1 MPRISLP
8 APALRRL
15 AAVAA
20 GAVMLATAGCGDSPM
35 ATQNGRV
42 SILLTDAPGD
52 FEKAV
57 VTISQIYLQGD
68 GGRLVLR
75 DQPYTGDLL
84 TLANS
89 TAELVR
95 NREVPTGSYQ
105 DLRFVVTG
113 GYVEVENSGGG
124 TSIYASSPDYAGLPA
139 GARVD
144 GTLQMPSFAQSGL
157 KVKLPGDGPITVS
170 AEQTI
175 LVDFDVSRSFGR
187 QAGNSGRWV
196 MSPVLEA
203 TRFEATGSVVARVA
217 LASPAPALPSVSGQ
231 PLTLGNLTAVLTN
244 AAGSKETVALTD
256 ENGDGT
262 FEARFRYLAPGS
274 FQLDLGGPAG
284 VSLTTAETRPVVVPV
299 TSNGETAAA
308 FTLTGATYAAPA
320 AP

>member
-1 MPRISLP
+1 
-8 APALRRL
+8 
-15 AAVAA
+15 
-20 GAVMLATAGCGDSPM
+20 MLATAGCGDSPM
-35 ATQNGRV
+35 ATQNGRL

-52 FEKAV
+52 FAKAV
-57 VTISQIYLQGD
+57 VTISQIYLQGE
-68 GGRLVLR
+68 GGRVVLM
-75 DQPYTGDLL
+75 DTPVTTDLL

-139 GARVD
+139 GAQVD

-244 AAGSKETVALTD
+244 AAGSQETVAPHRRERRRHVRGALPLPRA
-256 ENGDGT
+256 GQLP
-262 FEARFRYLAPGS
+262 ARPGRPGRRVA
-274 FQLDLGGPAG
+274 DHRRDA
-284 VSLTTAETRPVVVPV
+284 PVVVPV

>member
-1 MPRISLP
+1 
-8 APALRRL
+8 
-15 AAVAA
+15 
-20 GAVMLATAGCGDSPM
+20 MLATAGCGDSPM
-35 ATQNGRV
+35 ATQNGRL

-95 NREVPTGSYQ
+95 DAQVPAGSYSE
-105 DLRFVVTG
+105 LRFVITG
-113 GYVEVENSGGG
+113 GYVEVENAGGG

-139 GARVD
+139 GAAVN
-144 GTLQMPSFAQSGL
+144 GELHMPSFAQSGL
-157 KVKLPGDGPITVS
+157 KVKLPGDGPITVG

-203 TRFEATGSVVARVA
+203 TRFEATGSVVARVS
-217 LASPAPALPSVSGQ
+217 LASPAPTLPTVGGQ
-231 PLTLGNLTAVLTN
+231 PLTLGALSAVLTT

-256 ENGDGT
+256 ADNDGI
-262 FEARFRYLAPGS
+262 FEARFRYLAPGT

-284 VSLTTAETRPVVVPV
+284 VSLTTAETRPVAAVV
-299 TSNGETAAA
+299 TSNGETAAQ
-308 FTLTGATYAAPA
+308 FTLTGATYTAPA